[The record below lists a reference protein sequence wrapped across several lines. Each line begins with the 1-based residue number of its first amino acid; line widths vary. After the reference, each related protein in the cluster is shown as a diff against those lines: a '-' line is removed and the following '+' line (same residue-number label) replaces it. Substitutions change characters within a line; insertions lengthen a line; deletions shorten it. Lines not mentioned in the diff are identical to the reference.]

1 MKQYN
6 RIMLGKGGKYIN
18 ECLKDGFIGVDF
30 IRNMD
35 MTATFFNDESVWRKQ
50 LMKTFL
56 EAFPEKSAGTAR
68 NSIGFLWTVC
78 FGLKEGDIVIAS
90 DGHGN
95 YHVGT
100 ITGGYFFVKN
110 TNLPHR
116 RPVTWSDKVIK
127 KTDMSQKLRNSIGSI
142 GTCCNIT
149 KYSAE
154 IEPLIGGATNPIVL
168 PTIPVSEKYKERSLH
183 RLFANYLLAEDIYPK
198 TIFHEVSKDS
208 DSKKWVHPDMVGV
221 RFNDFHDET
230 TTKLIKS
237 ADTKNYIELFS
248 YELKRSIDDDHDLK
262 KYFFQALSN
271 SSWANYG
278 YLVAFEISD
287 SVEEEMERLNR
298 AFGIGLIHLSPY
310 PNDTKILFQARKN
323 DLDYYTIDK
332 LCNLNKDF
340 RTFIEKTTKVLTSQ
354 AAVQD
359 DVREG
364 LRSFCDRKFA
374 SDEEIIAYCTEKNIP
389 L

>member
-6 RIMLGKGGKYIN
+6 RIMLGKGGIFIN
-18 ECLKDGFIGVDF
+18 ECLKGGFIGVDF
-30 IRNMD
+30 IGDID
-35 MTATFFNDESVWRKQ
+35 MTTTPFNDETAWRKQ
-50 LMKTFL
+50 LINKYL
-56 EAFPEKSAGTAR
+56 EKFPGKSAGTAR

-78 FGLKEGDIVIAS
+78 FGLKEGDVVIAS

-100 ITGGYFFVKN
+100 IAGEYCFVKG

-116 RPVTWSDKVIK
+116 RPVTWSNKAIK
-127 KTDMSQKLRNSIGSI
+127 KTDMSQELRNSTGSI

-149 KYSAE
+149 KYASE
-154 IEPLIGGATNPIVL
+154 IEQLIAGATSPAVL
-168 PTIPVSEKYKERSLH
+168 PTITVSEKYKERSLH
-183 RLFANYLLAEDIYPK
+183 PLLANYLFAEDIYPR
-198 TIFHEVSKDS
+198 TIFHEASKDS

-221 RFNDFHDET
+221 RFNDFHDEAT
-230 TTKLIKS
+230 NKLIKS

-248 YELKRSIDDDHDLK
+248 YELKRSIDNDHDLK
-262 KYFFQALSN
+262 QYFFQALSN

-310 PNDTKILFQARKN
+310 PDDTKILFQAKKN

-340 RTFIEKTTKVLTSQ
+340 RTFIERTTRVLTSQ

-364 LRSFCDRKFA
+364 LRSFCDNKFA
-374 SDEEIIAYCTEKNIP
+374 SDEELTSYCTNKHIP

>member
-1 MKQYN
+1 MRQYN
-6 RIMLGKGGKYIN
+6 RLMLGKGGKYVD
-18 ECLKDGFIGVDF
+18 ECLKGGFIGVDF
-30 IRNMD
+30 IREMD
-35 MTATFFNDESVWRKQ
+35 MTNTPYGDETAWRKQ
-50 LMKTFL
+50 LIKDYL
-56 EAFPEKSAGTAR
+56 EMFPEKSKGTAR

-78 FGLKEGDIVIAS
+78 FGLKEGDVIIAS

-100 ITGGYFFVKN
+100 IAGGYLFVKG

-116 RPVTWSDKVIK
+116 RPVTWNNKVIK
-127 KTDMSQKLRNSIGSI
+127 KINMSQKLRNSTGSI

-149 KYSAE
+149 KYAAE
-154 IEPLIGGATNPIVL
+154 IEQLIAGATSPVVIQD
-168 PTIPVSEKYKERSLH
+168 TTVSENYKERSLH
-183 RLFANYLLAEDIYPK
+183 RLLANYLLAEDIFPK
-198 TIFHEVSKDS
+198 TIFNEKSKGS
-208 DSKKWVHPDMVGV
+208 DSKKWIHPDMVGV
-221 RFNDFHDET
+221 HFNDFHDSVT
-230 TTKLIKS
+230 SDFVKS
-237 ADTKNYIELFS
+237 ADAKSYTELFS
-248 YELKRSIDDDHDLK
+248 YELKRSIDNDHDLK

-310 PNDTKILFQARKN
+310 PDDTKILFPARKN

-340 RTFIEKTTKVLTSQ
+340 RTFVEKTTKVLNAQTK
-354 AAVQD
+354 VQEE
-359 DVREG
+359 VREG
-364 LRSFCDRKFA
+364 LRNFCDRGFG
-374 SDEEIIAYCTEKNIP
+374 SEDELAKYCIENKIP
-389 L
+389 R